1 MSKCMIL
8 NVKTEGIVQQGVAC
22 LRKHKANMP
31 GSLTNDQSVVDKF
44 EGMEGIL
51 LGEDRKEGVVGIVK
65 KSGGEETTSDGDECW
80 RGSLCRS
87 SKTSFE

>member
-22 LRKHKANMP
+22 LRKHKANRP
-31 GSLTNDQSVVDKF
+31 GSLTNDQSVVDKY

-51 LGEDRKEGVVGIVK
+51 LGEDYEEGIAGIVK
-65 KSGGEETTSDGDECW
+65 KSGSEETTGDGDECR
-80 RGSLCRS
+80 RGPLCRS
-87 SKTSFE
+87 SKTRAE